1 MTNGTYRGK
10 NILRYPPFKWN
21 LHRAHIYDPASRR
34 RRRRGETAPAPEN
47 FLLLSTKVNLNQP
60 APAPV
65 WQSHAIFGAIC
76 DKKTVKIKLWL
87 EHNAGRCIFR
97 DNCKSYFRIF
107 CFAPSWTYLAWKLL
121 LIRVYA
127 FQALQQNLFWAKR
140 TPDSS

>member
-1 MTNGTYRGK
+1 MTNGTYEGK
-10 NILRYPPFKWN
+10 NIFNFKWK
-21 LHRAHIYDPASRR
+21 LHRAHIYDPALRR

-97 DNCKSYFRIF
+97 DNCKSYFRHFLLCPELDIF
-107 CFAPSWTYLAWKLL
+107 SLEA
-121 LIRVYA
+121 A
-127 FQALQQNLFWAKR
+127 FN
-140 TPDSS
+140 